1 VIVAASL
8 VLVLVGTGLLMLG
21 LLGDGGLLL
30 ILLSIGCSVAA
41 AVLLAV
47 RLQRGPLRSD

>member
-1 VIVAASL
+1 MVAASVSL
-8 VLVLVGTGLLMLG
+8 VLVATGLLVLG

-41 AVLLAV
+41 AILLALG
-47 RLQRGPLRSD
+47 LQRRPLTSD

>member
-1 VIVAASL
+1 MVAASL
-8 VLVLVGTGLLMLG
+8 SLALVATGLLVLG

-41 AVLLAV
+41 AILLALGL
-47 RLQRGPLRSD
+47 RRGPLTSD